1 MPDLT
6 TVFAGSPEFAASI
19 LTHLLRTPF
28 KPNAV
33 FTQPDRPTGR
43 GRKVRANAVKQVA
56 TQAGIEVV
64 QPASLRNREA
74 QDMLRSFQ
82 PDVFIV
88 AAYGLILPQAVLQI
102 PTYGCLNVHA
112 SLLPR
117 WRGAAPIERAI
128 MAGDQETGVCIMQM
142 EKGLDTGPVYA
153 HRVQPISQETTAKQL
168 TTTLADQG
176 AGLLI
181 EVLADFVQAKNGS
194 TALPQPHPQDDAL
207 ATYAHKLE
215 ASDRTIDWAQ
225 PADTIAAQIRA
236 LADRMPV
243 RGTLGDT
250 SVQILSSR
258 AIEQTL
264 PSEES
269 TPPGTLIDVSKN
281 GIIVQ
286 CAIDLLQ
293 ITALKVERGKGSELN
308 PAAAI
313 NGYSDLFF
321 PRRAICDIT
330 FDRRTQLKAV
340 PSFCRQEH
348 RPCRKL

>member
-28 KPNAV
+28 KPKAV

-64 QPASLRNREA
+64 QPASLRKREA

-88 AAYGLILPQAVLQI
+88 AAYGLILPEAVLQI

-117 WRGAAPIERAI
+117 WRGAAPIERAL

-153 HRVQPISQETTAKQL
+153 RRVQPISQDTTAKQL
-168 TTTLADQG
+168 T
-176 AGLLI
+176 
-181 EVLADFVQAKNGS
+181 
-194 TALPQPHPQDDAL
+194 
-207 ATYAHKLE
+207 
-215 ASDRTIDWAQ
+215 ASA
-225 PADTIAAQIRA
+225 
-236 LADRMPV
+236 
-243 RGTLGDT
+243 
-250 SVQILSSR
+250 
-258 AIEQTL
+258 
-264 PSEES
+264 
-269 TPPGTLIDVSKN
+269 
-281 GIIVQ
+281 
-286 CAIDLLQ
+286 C
-293 ITALKVERGKGSELN
+293 
-308 PAAAI
+308 
-313 NGYSDLFF
+313 
-321 PRRAICDIT
+321 
-330 FDRRTQLKAV
+330 
-340 PSFCRQEH
+340 
-348 RPCRKL
+348 